1 MIISNT
7 TPISN
12 LLHADN
18 ISLLAKLFGT
28 VYIPDAVAN
37 EVNVIF
43 QVAQNGRSVL
53 KKSRLLFSPFRTLF
67 L

>member
-37 EVNVIF
+37 EVNV
-43 QVAQNGRSVL
+43 V
-53 KKSRLLFSPFRTLF
+53 FSSCAEWQKCVEREQIII
-67 L
+67 